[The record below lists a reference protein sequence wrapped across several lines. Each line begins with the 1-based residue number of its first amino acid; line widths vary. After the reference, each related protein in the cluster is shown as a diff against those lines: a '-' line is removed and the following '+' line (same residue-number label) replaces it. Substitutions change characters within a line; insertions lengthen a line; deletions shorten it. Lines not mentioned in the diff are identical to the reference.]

1 MGGRHAIFLAALV
14 ASASPAV
21 AQSVGTVYGFG
32 DSYADTNTPGDPG
45 GVRRLFG
52 QLPES
57 LSTPQGRFSSG
68 LNFVDR
74 LQANFAAGD
83 AVNYA
88 FGGAMTDGNN
98 VTGVPGAGFTQQWQ
112 LVASNPDDTFGP
124 DDIVALSIGG
134 NNANAILGGGI
145 PLPPGEDAAAAF
157 GAGYAQLS
165 AAQMGQG
172 VQALVDRGAR
182 TISYFSVGLAE
193 FYPSR
198 TGDENGPFSP
208 EEVAATEAYLRTYLE
223 ASQTQMAGI
232 AAQGV
237 RVNFFNFAELQ
248 RRIFQGQEAQRFGFT
263 AVTDVPNPVFG
274 ELGVPTSAQV
284 PCPNLGCNV
293 TASVGH
299 FYWDSVHLTEEAYN
313 LAADFMTIQL
323 VQNETIP
330 VQAELAQIQSRTFT
344 DTLHQRMQ
352 ARRDGAAGFEMS
364 YSAKD
369 GGDPKRLS
377 YKDAPEAHVDDV
389 FALFVAGGFGGGE
402 RDARDGIVGYD
413 YDLRHIVVG
422 GEWKADEHVYLGA
435 AVGYS
440 NAQAEYGFL
449 RGQGET
455 ELDSVNFGVYASLA
469 YPNWFA
475 DLALAYS
482 INSYDLSRTG
492 FVSPFGEAIALD
504 TSADMDGSSFAAD
517 FRTGYLFRSGALGFG
532 PIAGLSY
539 AHVSVDGYTESGDS
553 LLTMT
558 VEDQEL
564 NSLIGSIGVQ
574 VRYSAGGIEPY
585 VAVTVEKE
593 FMDDW
598 SYNFALTSASVV
610 VNSIDV
616 GGDSDPFGRVR
627 AGVKAQL
634 TDQLTGSIDGNA
646 TFGRDIGDDYA
657 ITGSLKYQF

>member
-1 MGGRHAIFLAALV
+1 MGGRYAILMAALF
-14 ASASPAV
+14 ASASPAF
-21 AQSVGTVYGFG
+21 AQSSVNAVYGFG
-32 DSYADTNTPGDPG
+32 DSYADTNEVGDPG
-45 GVRRLFG
+45 GVRLFLG
-52 QLPES
+52 LAPASPGTPE
-57 LSTPQGRFSSG
+57 GRFSSG

-74 LQANFAAGD
+74 LEANFAAAD

-88 FGGAMTDGNN
+88 FGGALTDGNN
-98 VTGVPGAGFTQQWQ
+98 VAGPGVPGFTQQWQ
-112 LVASNPDDTFGP
+112 LVQSNPNDTFGP
-124 DDIVALSIGG
+124 DDIVALSVGG

-145 PLPPGEDAAAAF
+145 PLPPDPVIAAAIGRAYAVQS
-157 GAGYAQLS
+157 AGEL
-165 AAQMGQG
+165 GEG
-172 VQALVDRGAR
+172 VQALVDKGAR
-182 TISYFSVGLAE
+182 TITYFSVGGPDL
-193 FYPSR
+193 YPVR
-198 TGDENGPFSP
+198 TAPIPVERI
-208 EEVAATEAYLRTYLE
+208 EAARAYLDVYLIE
-223 ASQTQMAGI
+223 SEKQMAAI
-232 AAQGV
+232 AAEGV
-237 RVNFFNFAELQ
+237 RVNFFNFKELQ
-248 RRIFQGQEAQRFGFT
+248 TRIFSGEATRFGFDQ
-263 AVTDVPNPVFG
+263 VT
-274 ELGVPTSAQV
+274 GVPTTDQV

-293 TASVGH
+293 AASVGH
-299 FYWDSVHLTEEAYN
+299 FYWDSVHLTEEAYF

-330 VQAELAQIQSRTFT
+330 VQAELAQIQSRNFA

-352 ARRDGAAGFEMS
+352 ARRDGASGFEVS

-369 GGDPKRLS
+369 AGDPKRLS

-402 RDARDGIVGYD
+402 RDARDGIVDYD

-435 AVGYS
+435 AVGYT
-440 NAQAEYGFL
+440 NAHAEYGFL

-455 ELDSVNFGVYASLA
+455 ELDSVNLGVYASLA

-585 VAVTVEKE
+585 VALTVEKE

-598 SYNFALTSASVV
+598 SYDFALTSAPLV

-616 GGDSDPFGRVR
+616 GGGNDPFGRIR

-646 TFGRDIGDDYA
+646 TFGRGIGDDYA
-657 ITGSLKYQF
+657 ITGALKYQF

>member
-1 MGGRHAIFLAALV
+1 MGGRYAILMAALF
-14 ASASPAV
+14 ASASPAF
-21 AQSVGTVYGFG
+21 AQSSFNAVYGFG
-32 DSYADTNTPGDPG
+32 DSYADTNEPGDPG
-45 GVRRLFG
+45 GIW
-52 QLPES
+52 PEGVPFPPNM
-57 LSTPQGRFSSG
+57 PQGRFSSG

-74 LQANFAAGD
+74 LEQNFGASD
-83 AVNYA
+83 SVNYA
-88 FGGAMTDGNN
+88 FGGAMTNDRN
-98 VTGVPGAGFTQQWQ
+98 VSTGIPGFQQQWQ
-112 LVASNPDDTFGP
+112 LFQADPNASFSPDDM
-124 DDIVALSIGG
+124 VALSIGG
-134 NNANAILGGGI
+134 NNASAILRGQVPVVG
-145 PLPPGEDAAAAF
+145 PDPVAF
-157 GAGYAQLS
+157 GEAYARQS
-165 AAQMGQG
+165 ADELGDG
-172 VQALVDRGAR
+172 VQALVNKGAR
-182 TISYFSVGLAE
+182 TITYFSVGAPGY
-193 FYPSR
+193 YPSA
-198 TGDENGPFSP
+198 TTPFDP
-208 EEVAATEAYLRTYLE
+208 NPTEALRRGLAAQTYLE
-223 ASQTQMAGI
+223 AFLLESQRRFAGI

-237 RVNFFNFAELQ
+237 RVNFFNFAVLQ
-248 RRIFQGQEAQRFGFT
+248 ERIFSGEAARFGFDQ
-263 AVTDVPNPVFG
+263 VT
-274 ELGVPTSAQV
+274 GVPTMAQV

-293 TASVGH
+293 AAAEGL
-299 FYWDSVHLTEEAYN
+299 FYWDSVHLTEEAYF

-330 VQAELAQIQSRTFT
+330 VQAELAQIQSRNFA

-352 ARRDGAAGFEMS
+352 ARRDGASGFEVS

-369 GGDPKRLS
+369 AGDPKRLS

-402 RDARDGIVGYD
+402 RDARDGIVDYD

-435 AVGYS
+435 AVGYT
-440 NAQAEYGFL
+440 NAHAEYGFL

-455 ELDSVNFGVYASLA
+455 ELDSVNLGVYASLA

-585 VAVTVEKE
+585 VALTVEKE

-598 SYNFALTSASVV
+598 SYDFALTSAPLV

-616 GGDSDPFGRVR
+616 GGGNDPFGRIR

-646 TFGRDIGDDYA
+646 TFGRGIGDDYA
-657 ITGSLKYQF
+657 ITGALKYQF